1 MKKLTAI
8 ICAAAL
14 SLSTVCV
21 AFANPS
27 IGEVTVEPQD
37 VTVSTE
43 TAQIIPEGKKLI
55 VTEAKT
61 ENYESKEAA
70 EVVDKLNDPQ
80 EVITTKEILKILK
93 VDTNQEIKTES
104 GTVINPEE
112 YEPITKFADL
122 VISDGTTV
130 EYDINGEVKA
140 VKATIEVE
148 ALKDVEDIKNILLM
162 QIDPKTGDVYFIEI
176 DEKNYVPE
184 TGKITVEFPCL
195 GPFTVME
202 KPAKDTA
209 EEPAE

>member
-27 IGEVTVEPQD
+27 ISEVTIQTQD
-37 VTVSTE
+37 VKVDTE
-43 TAQIIPEGKKLI
+43 TAKIIPEGMKLI
-55 VTEAKT
+55 VTEAKP
-61 ENYESKEAA
+61 ESYVSKEAA
-70 EVVDKLNDPQ
+70 EVVTKLNDSK
-80 EVITTKEILKILK
+80 EVITTKEILEILK
-93 VDTNQEIKTES
+93 VDTTQEIKTES
-104 GTVINPEE
+104 GTVIKPEE

-122 VISDGTTV
+122 VISDGVTV

-148 ALKDVEDIKNILLM
+148 ALKDVEDINNILLM
-162 QIDPKTGDVYFIEI
+162 QIDPKNGDVYFIEI
-176 DEKNYVPE
+176 EEEDYVPE
-184 TGKITVEFPCL
+184 TGEITVTFPCL

-202 KPAKDTA
+202 KPAEDAAAETA
-209 EEPAE
+209 E

>member
-14 SLSTVCV
+14 SLSTVSV

-27 IGEVTVEPQD
+27 IGEVTVEPQK
-37 VTVSTE
+37 VIVSTE
-43 TAQIIPEGKKLI
+43 TAQIIPEGKTLI
-55 VTEAKT
+55 VTEAKP

-70 EVVDKLNDPQ
+70 EVVKKLNDPK
-80 EVITTKEILKILK
+80 EVTTTKEILEILK
-93 VDTNQEIKTES
+93 VDTTQEIKTES

-122 VISDGTTV
+122 VISDGVTV

-184 TGKITVEFPCL
+184 TGEITVEFPCL

-202 KPAKDTA
+202 KPAKDTV